1 MYSQLIAT
9 FSDATLSETKYVFY
23 FFFCIFEIK
32 FNFENFQ
39 EKDDP
44 HSLCIFD
51 LKDSQR
57 RCYINV

>member
-1 MYSQLIAT
+1 MQLSQKQNM
-9 FSDATLSETKYVFY
+9 FST